1 MYSWKERYAMS
12 LNTIREVTEI
22 TGITVN
28 ALRYYDSKGLL
39 HPTVRNSD
47 GRKEWLY
54 DDEAVRRAK
63 RILLLR
69 RIGIPVEKIALVID
83 NVDGMDEIVLRTRL
97 EELRKERELIDE
109 QITVAGML
117 LLVDELSAD
126 EEVKDDLLDK
136 VFEKICTERGE

>member
-1 MYSWKERYAMS
+1 MS

-39 HPTVRNSD
+39 HPTVRNSE

-69 RIGIPVEKIALVID
+69 RIGIPVESIAIVIEKAD
-83 NVDGMDEIVLRTRL
+83 KMDEVILRSRL
-97 EELRKERELIDE
+97 EELREERQLLDE
-109 QITVAGML
+109 QISLAGML
-117 LLVDELSAD
+117 LLLDEISSDA
-126 EEVKDDLLDK
+126 EVKEDLLDK
-136 VFEKICTERGE
+136 IFEKTCLDE

>member
-1 MYSWKERYAMS
+1 MS

-39 HPTVRNSD
+39 HPTVRNSE

-69 RIGIPVEKIALVID
+69 KIGIPVESIAIVIEKAEK
-83 NVDGMDEIVLRTRL
+83 MDEVILRSRL
-97 EELRKERELIDE
+97 EELREERQFLDE
-109 QITVAGML
+109 QISLAGML
-117 LLVDELSAD
+117 LLLDEISSDA
-126 EEVKDDLLDK
+126 EVKEELLDK
-136 VFEKICTERGE
+136 MFEKICLDE

>member
-1 MYSWKERYAMS
+1 MS

-28 ALRYYDSKGLL
+28 ALRYYDQKGVL
-39 HPTVRNSD
+39 HPTVRNPE

-69 RIGIPVEKIALVID
+69 RIGIPVESMTRVID
-83 NVDGMDEIVLRTRL
+83 KMDGIEEAILRTRL
-97 EELRKERELIDE
+97 EELREERKLIDE
-109 QITVAGML
+109 QISLASML
-117 LLVDELSAD
+117 LLIDELPSDA
-126 EEVKDDLLDK
+126 EVKDDLLDK
-136 VFEKICTERGE
+136 MFEITCLDERNKTHDK

>member
-1 MYSWKERYAMS
+1 MS

-39 HPTVRNSD
+39 HPTVRNSE

-69 RIGIPVEKIALVID
+69 RIGIPVESIAKVIEKAD
-83 NVDGMDEIVLRTRL
+83 KVGEVILRSRL
-97 EELRKERELIDE
+97 EELREERQFLDE
-109 QITVAGML
+109 QISLAGML
-117 LLVDELSAD
+117 LLLDEISLDA
-126 EEVKDDLLDK
+126 EVKEDLLDK
-136 VFEKICTERGE
+136 MFDKTCLDE

>member
-1 MYSWKERYAMS
+1 MS

-39 HPTVRNSD
+39 HPTVRNSE

-69 RIGIPVEKIALVID
+69 KIGIPVESIAIVID
-83 NVDGMDEIVLRTRL
+83 KADKMDEVILSSRL
-97 EELRKERELIDE
+97 EELREERQFLDE
-109 QITVAGML
+109 QISLAGML
-117 LLVDELSAD
+117 LLLDELSSDA
-126 EEVKDDLLDK
+126 EVKEDLLDK
-136 VFEKICTERGE
+136 MFEKICLDE

>member
-1 MYSWKERYAMS
+1 MS

-28 ALRYYDSKGLL
+28 ALRYYDRKGLL
-39 HPTVRNSD
+39 HPTVRNSE

-69 RIGIPVEKIALVID
+69 GIGIPVESITFVLDK
-83 NVDGMDEIVLRTRL
+83 VDKMDEEILRTRL
-97 EELRKERELIDE
+97 EELREERKLLDE
-109 QITVAGML
+109 QISVASML
-117 LLVDELSAD
+117 LLLDELASD
-126 EEVKDDLLDK
+126 TEVRNDLLDNM
-136 VFEKICTERGE
+136 FEKICLDE

>member
-1 MYSWKERYAMS
+1 MS

-28 ALRYYDSKGLL
+28 ALRYYDRKGLL
-39 HPTVRNSD
+39 HPTVRNPE

-69 RIGIPVEKIALVID
+69 RIGIPVENIVNVIEKAD
-83 NVDGMDEIVLRTRL
+83 KMDEAILRSRL
-97 EELRKERELIDE
+97 KELQEEREVIDE
-109 QITVAGML
+109 QISVASML
-117 LLVDELSAD
+117 LFIDELSAE
-126 EEVKDDLLDK
+126 EEVKNDLLDK
-136 VFEKICTERGE
+136 MFEKICLDE

>member
-1 MYSWKERYAMS
+1 MS

-47 GRKEWLY
+47 GRKEWLH

>member
-1 MYSWKERYAMS
+1 MS

-28 ALRYYDSKGLL
+28 ALRYYDQKGVL
-39 HPTVRNSD
+39 HPTVRNPE

-69 RIGIPVEKIALVID
+69 RIGIPVENINQVID
-83 NVDGMDEIVLRTRL
+83 EMDGMDEAILRTRL
-97 EELRKERELIDE
+97 EELREERKLIDE
-109 QITVAGML
+109 QISLASML
-117 LLVDELSAD
+117 LLIDELPSGV
-126 EEVKDDLLDK
+126 EVKDDLLDK
-136 VFEKICTERGE
+136 MFEKICLDG

>member
-1 MYSWKERYAMS
+1 MYSWKERNAMS
-12 LNTIREVTEI
+12 MNTIREVTEI

-39 HPTVRNSD
+39 SPTVRNPE

-69 RIGIPVEKIALVID
+69 VIGIPVEDIAYVLEKAD
-83 NVDGMDEIVLRTRL
+83 RMDEEILSKRL
-97 EELRKERELIDE
+97 EELRAQRKEIDE
-109 QITVAGML
+109 QISAASML
-117 LLVDELSAD
+117 LLLEEMSPDAEVRDEL
-126 EEVKDDLLDK
+126 LDRM
-136 VFEKICTERGE
+136 FEKVCR

>member
-1 MYSWKERYAMS
+1 MS

-28 ALRYYDSKGLL
+28 ALRYYDRKGLL
-39 HPTVRNSD
+39 HPTVRNSE

-69 RIGIPVEKIALVID
+69 KIGIPVESIAKVIEKAD
-83 NVDGMDEIVLRTRL
+83 KMDEVILRSRL
-97 EELRKERELIDE
+97 EELREERQILDE
-109 QITVAGML
+109 QISLAGML
-117 LLVDELSAD
+117 LLLDEISPDA
-126 EEVKDDLLDK
+126 EVKEDLLDK
-136 VFEKICTERGE
+136 MFEKICLEE

>member
-1 MYSWKERYAMS
+1 MS

-28 ALRYYDSKGLL
+28 ALRYYDQKGVL
-39 HPTVRNSD
+39 HPTVRNPE

-69 RIGIPVEKIALVID
+69 RIGIPVESMTRVID
-83 NVDGMDEIVLRTRL
+83 KMDGMEEAILRTRL
-97 EELRKERELIDE
+97 EELREERKLIDE
-109 QITVAGML
+109 QISLASML
-117 LLVDELSAD
+117 LLIDELPSDA
-126 EEVKDDLLDK
+126 EIKDDLLDK
-136 VFEKICTERGE
+136 MFERICLDG

>member
-39 HPTVRNSD
+39 HPTVRNSE

-69 RIGIPVEKIALVID
+69 KIGIPVESIAIVIEKAEK
-83 NVDGMDEIVLRTRL
+83 MDEVILRSRL
-97 EELRKERELIDE
+97 EELREERQFLDE
-109 QITVAGML
+109 QISLAGML
-117 LLVDELSAD
+117 LLLDEISSDA
-126 EEVKDDLLDK
+126 EVKEELLDK
-136 VFEKICTERGE
+136 MFEKTCLDE

>member
-1 MYSWKERYAMS
+1 MS

-39 HPTVRNSD
+39 HPTVRNSE

-69 RIGIPVEKIALVID
+69 KIGIPVESIAKVIEKAD
-83 NVDGMDEIVLRTRL
+83 KMDEVILRSRL
-97 EELRKERELIDE
+97 EELREERQFLDE
-109 QITVAGML
+109 QISLAGML
-117 LLVDELSAD
+117 LLLDEISPDA
-126 EEVKDDLLDK
+126 EVKEDLLDK
-136 VFEKICTERGE
+136 MFEKICLDE

>member
-1 MYSWKERYAMS
+1 MS

-39 HPTVRNSD
+39 HPTVRNSE

-69 RIGIPVEKIALVID
+69 KIGIPVESIAIVIEKAEK
-83 NVDGMDEIVLRTRL
+83 MDEVILRSRL
-97 EELRKERELIDE
+97 EELREERQFLDE
-109 QITVAGML
+109 QISLAGML
-117 LLVDELSAD
+117 LLLDEISSDA
-126 EEVKDDLLDK
+126 EVKEELLDK
-136 VFEKICTERGE
+136 MFEKTCLDE

>member
-1 MYSWKERYAMS
+1 MS

-28 ALRYYDSKGLL
+28 ALRYYDQKGVL
-39 HPTVRNSD
+39 HPTVRNPD

-69 RIGIPVEKIALVID
+69 RIGIPVEDITLVID
-83 NVDGMDEIVLRTRL
+83 EMDEAILRTRL
-97 EELRKERELIDE
+97 EELREERKLIDE
-109 QITVAGML
+109 QISLASVL
-117 LLVDELSAD
+117 LLIDELHSDA
-126 EEVKDDLLDK
+126 EVKDDLLDK
-136 VFEKICTERGE
+136 MFERTCLDE

>member
-1 MYSWKERYAMS
+1 MS

-39 HPTVRNSD
+39 HPTVRNSG

-69 RIGIPVEKIALVID
+69 RIGISVESIA
-83 NVDGMDEIVLRTRL
+83 NVLEKTDRMDEMMLKSRL
-97 EELRKERELIDE
+97 EELREERKEIDE
-109 QITVAGML
+109 QISVASML
-117 LLVDELSAD
+117 LLIDDLSAD
-126 EEVKDDLLDK
+126 AEVKDDLLDK
-136 VFEKICTERGE
+136 MFDKTCR

>member
-1 MYSWKERYAMS
+1 MS

-28 ALRYYDSKGLL
+28 ALRYYDAKGLL
-39 HPTVRNSD
+39 HPTVRNPE

-69 RIGIPVEKIALVID
+69 RIGIPVENIALVLD
-83 NVDGMDEIVLRTRL
+83 NADKMDEKMLRSRL
-97 EELRKERELIDE
+97 EELREERKVIDE
-109 QITVAGML
+109 QISVAGML
-117 LLVDELSAD
+117 LLIDELTEAA
-126 EEVKDDLLDK
+126 EVKDDLLDK
-136 VFEKICTERGE
+136 MFDKTCR